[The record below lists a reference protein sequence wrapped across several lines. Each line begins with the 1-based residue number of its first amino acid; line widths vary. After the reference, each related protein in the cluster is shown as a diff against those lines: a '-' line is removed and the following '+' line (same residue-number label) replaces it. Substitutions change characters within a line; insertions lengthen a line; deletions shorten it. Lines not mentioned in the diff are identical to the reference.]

1 MMAEGRIL
9 VVGAGF
15 AGASYARTLA
25 EAGYEVDVID
35 RRSHLAG
42 NAYDEVDATGV
53 RVHRYG
59 PHLFHTNNAG
69 VVRWLQHF
77 GRFVPY
83 EHRVEALLGDGRRVP
98 LPVNRNTIRQ
108 VFGVSLPD
116 AAAAKA
122 FLATQVTPI
131 AVPANAAEYLA
142 SAIGT
147 RLTDLFFRPY
157 TRKMWDL
164 DLEEL
169 DASVVKRIP
178 IRFDDEDRYF
188 PGERFQLLPHD
199 GYARVFRNILDHAGI
214 VLSLDQPF
222 DQSMLTSY
230 AHCFNSMSIDDFF
243 DYRFGVLPYR
253 SIRFHDTHVVSTP
266 NTNVAATVNFTDNS
280 PLTRAT
286 DWSLLPN
293 HRVVSGPHVTITSEE
308 PCDHSA
314 NNGERYYP
322 VNRSDGRNEQ
332 IYERYRVLAEQLPKL
347 TFIGRCGTYRYLDMH
362 QVINQSLKHAQVW
375 LEANSRVAVG
385 RPPETTWSAVTA
397 CLAANASTCRPKQ
410 NSTNTVATSKRW
422 RG

>member
-1 MMAEGRIL
+1 MANDRVL

-15 AGASYARTLA
+15 AGASYARTFA

-35 RRSHLAG
+35 RRGHVAG

-59 PHLFHTNNAG
+59 PHLFHTNNSD
-69 VVRWLQHF
+69 VVHWLQRF
-77 GRFVPY
+77 GSFVPY

-98 LPVNRNTIRQ
+98 LPVNRNTISQ
-108 VFGVSLPD
+108 VFGVPLPN
-116 AAAAKA
+116 AAAGKA
-122 FLATQVTPI
+122 FLATQATPI
-131 AVPANAAEYLA
+131 AAPANAAEYLA

-164 DLEEL
+164 ELEEL

-199 GYARVFRNILDHAGI
+199 GYTRVFGNILDHARI
-214 VLSLDQPF
+214 VVSLDRPF
-222 DQSMLTSY
+222 DPSMLSSY
-230 AHCFNSMSIDDFF
+230 AHCFNSMSIDEFF
-243 DYRFGVLPYR
+243 GYRFGVLPYR
-253 SIRFHDTHVVSTP
+253 SIRFHDTRVVWMP
-266 NTNVAATVNFTDNS
+266 NPGAAATVNFTDNG

-293 HRVVSGPHVTITSEE
+293 HRVQFGPHVTITSEE

-314 NNGERYYP
+314 NSGERYYP
-322 VNRSDGRNEQ
+322 VKRSDGRNE
-332 IYERYRVLAEQLPKL
+332 ILYGRYRALAEQIPKL

-362 QVINQSLKHAQVW
+362 QVINQSLRHAHVW
-375 LEANSRVAVG
+375 LETNG
-385 RPPETTWSAVTA
+385 RVTA
-397 CLAANASTCRPKQ
+397 AHRKTGARSSMKPSSRRAAVNKPGNWRPK
-410 NSTNTVATSKRW
+410 N
-422 RG
+422 